1 MAIFHLSAQA
11 IGRAAG
17 RSSTA
22 AAAYRAGERIE
33 DERTGEIHDYTHKRG
48 VLHSEIVLPGGGTMA
63 RAELWNRVEKH
74 HKRGDAVL
82 VRELVV
88 GLPTEI
94 ALAARQAL
102 AVGFATELANRY
114 GVAADVALH
123 APRTITDKDIENDP
137 DQYFEIDSITGR
149 RHNGNWH
156 AHIMLSACH
165 VSAAGELGKKAVE
178 LDPIHCKRAKIF
190 NMADEQRERWA
201 DLVNSALERAGHSVR
216 VDHRTLEA
224 QGVTGRLPGAHLG
237 PVGSGMKHRGEV
249 SEIEGRE
256 NAKVRQFVEDMEA
269 AAQAQAQIAETEAQL
284 ALAQAAQAAQATQAA
299 LKAQEAAQET
309 QKAQDDQERTLRI
322 LQAAQA
328 AHRAAQAQAEAAAAE
343 AQELATEAVPAPAA
357 VPAPRT
363 RQVIAAELAP
373 LRATVK
379 RSDEIEAVGSRRI
392 KSARPKVEIE
402 AAKKAAPGLQNR
414 ALSARQ
420 RAAALTAELEKLPFW
435 MFVRR
440 FQVRQELPNVERLA
454 KALTQEAEALQAVAK
469 ADPIEH
475 VAAVIFKSQEAKR
488 EALSKIRPLE
498 QELKTIEGRE
508 MAEKAQAV
516 EKAAHVKQVQRLQHA
531 ARIEAALQQH
541 RESQGLGQD
550 LDRDQEQDRGQ
561 GMSM

>member
-22 AAAYRAGERIE
+22 AAAYRAGERIV
-33 DERTGEIHDYTHKRG
+33 DERTGEIHDYTKKRG

-63 RAELWNRVEKH
+63 RAELWNKVEKH

-82 VRELVV
+82 VRELV
-88 GLPTEI
+88 I
-94 ALAARQAL
+94 ALPHELPNAERQAL
-102 AVGFATELANRY
+102 AVGFARELANRY

-123 APRTITDKDIENDP
+123 APSGDDERN
-137 DQYFEIDSITGR
+137 
-149 RHNGNWH
+149 HH
-156 AHIMLSACH
+156 AHIMLSACY
-165 VSAAGELGKKAVE
+165 VSADGVLGKKAVE
-178 LDPIHCKRAKIF
+178 LDPIHCKRAKIL

-201 DLVNSALERAGHSVR
+201 ELVNAALERAGHGVR

-224 QGVTGRLPGAHLG
+224 QGIDRLPGAHLG
-237 PVGSGMKHRGEV
+237 PVGSGMKQRGEV
-249 SEIEGRE
+249 SQIEGRE
-256 NAKVRQFVEDMEA
+256 NVKVLQFLADMEA

-299 LKAQEAAQET
+299 LKAQEAAQEA
-309 QKAQDDQERTLRI
+309 QKAQDDQERTLRL

-343 AQELATEAVPAPAA
+343 AQELATEA

-440 FQVRQELPNVERLA
+440 FQVRQELPKVESLA
-454 KALTQEAEALQAVAK
+454 KALTQEAEALLAAAK

-475 VAAVIFKSQEAKR
+475 MAAVIFESQEAKR

-498 QELKTIEGRE
+498 QELKTIESRE

-516 EKAAHVKQVQRLQHA
+516 EKAAHVKQAQRLQHA

-541 RESQGLGQD
+541 RESQGQD
-550 LDRDQEQDRGQ
+550 LDRDQERDRGQ

>member
-123 APRTITDKDIENDP
+123 TPRTITDKDIENDP

-201 DLVNSALERAGHSVR
+201 DLVNAALERAGHSVR

-224 QGVTGRLPGAHLG
+224 QGVTDRLPGAHLG
-237 PVGSGMKHRGEV
+237 PVGSGMKQRGEV
-249 SEIEGRE
+249 SQIEGRE

-284 ALAQAAQAAQATQAA
+284 ALTQAAQAAQATQAA
-299 LKAQEAAQET
+299 LKAQEAAQEA
-309 QKAQDDQERTLRI
+309 QKAQTAQDDQERTLRI

-343 AQELATEAVPAPAA
+343 AQELAAEAVPSA
-357 VPAPRT
+357 PAPRT
-363 RQVIAAELAP
+363 RQVVTAELVP

-379 RSDEIEAVGSRRI
+379 RSVEIETVGSQRI
-392 KSARPKVEIE
+392 KSARPKTEIE
-402 AAKKAAPGLQNR
+402 AAKKAAPGVQKQ
-414 ALSARQ
+414 AASARQ
-420 RAAALTAELEKLPFW
+420 RAAALTAEFEKLPFLR
-435 MFVRR
+435 FIRR
-440 FQVRQELPNVERLA
+440 CQVRQELPKVEQLA
-454 KALTQEAEALQAVAK
+454 KTLAQEAAALLVAAK

-475 VAAVIFKSQEAKR
+475 VAAVIFESQEAKR

>member
-123 APRTITDKDIENDP
+123 TPRTITDKDIENDP

-201 DLVNSALERAGHSVR
+201 DLVNAALERAGHSVR

-224 QGVTGRLPGAHLG
+224 QGVTDRLPGAHLG
-237 PVGSGMKHRGEV
+237 PVGSGMKQRGEV
-249 SEIEGRE
+249 SQIEGRE

-284 ALAQAAQAAQATQAA
+284 ALTQAAQAAQATQAA
-299 LKAQEAAQET
+299 LKAQEAAQEAQKA

-343 AQELATEAVPAPAA
+343 AQELAAEAVPSA
-357 VPAPRT
+357 PAPRT
-363 RQVIAAELAP
+363 RQVVTAELVP

-379 RSDEIEAVGSRRI
+379 RSVEIETVGSRRI

-531 ARIEAALQQH
+531 ARIEQALHQH
-541 RESQGLGQD
+541 RESQGQD
-550 LDRDQEQDRGQ
+550 LDRDQERDRGQ